1 MDEATLERCFEPF
14 FTTRRASSGTGLGL
28 ATVYGIVV
36 QAGGQIAVESAPGT
50 GSAFRVTF
58 PITDDE
64 LTPVPSSGAPLL
76 PHQATGVVLLVED
89 EDEVK
94 AVMSQVLARAG
105 YEVHEASSGHR
116 ALALAADLPRIDLLI
131 TDVVM
136 PGISGP
142 DLAANLTV
150 RRPGLPVLFVSGYVD
165 SAQRER
171 VLRLQPH
178 SRFLAKPFGI
188 DELAEAVHE
197 TMTLGRPA
205 EPSRAAS
212 PA

>member
-1 MDEATLERCFEPF
+1 
-14 FTTRRASSGTGLGL
+14 
-28 ATVYGIVV
+28 V
-36 QAGGQIAVESAPGT
+36 
-50 GSAFRVTF
+50 
-58 PITDDE
+58 
-64 LTPVPSSGAPLL
+64 L
-76 PHQATGVVLLVED
+76 PHQAAGVVLLVED

-105 YEVHEASSGHR
+105 YEVHAASSGPR
-116 ALALAADLPRIDLLI
+116 ALALAADLPTIDLLI

-150 RRPGLPVLFVSGYVD
+150 HRPGLPVLFVSGYVD

-171 VLRLQPH
+171 VLRLQPQ

-188 DELAEAVHE
+188 EELAEAVHE
-197 TMTLGRPA
+197 TMLLGRPS
-205 EPSRAAS
+205 EPRRAATS
-212 PA
+212 A

>member
-1 MDEATLERCFEPF
+1 
-14 FTTRRASSGTGLGL
+14 
-28 ATVYGIVV
+28 V
-36 QAGGQIAVESAPGT
+36 QAGGQIAVESTPGT
-50 GSAFRVTF
+50 GSEFRVTF
-58 PITDDE
+58 PVTDDE
-64 LTPVPSSGAPLL
+64 LTPVPSSGPPML

-105 YEVHEASSGHR
+105 YDVHEASSGHR

-150 RRPGLPVLFVSGYVD
+150 RLPGLPVLFVSGYVD

-188 DELAEAVHE
+188 EELAEAVHE
-197 TMTLGRPA
+197 TMILGRPS
-205 EPSRAAS
+205 EPSRAAR